1 MNNKNANE
9 LLNKIDK
16 NYEQMSK
23 GQKLLADY
31 ILKNYDKA
39 VFLTAAKTWGK
50 WWGSVSLL
58 LSDLQRSWGI
68 KGIRDFRKH

>member
-31 ILKNYDKA
+31 ILKIMTKQY
-39 VFLTAAKTWGK
+39 FLPQQNLGK